1 MESTQIIEL
10 ISYSLPT
17 IIVAYIG
24 YTLFELYT
32 KNEREKRQYLLQKET
47 KTDILPLRL
56 QAYERMTLFIERI
69 NPSQLL
75 VRITP
80 ISENKN
86 DYQNFVIAQIEQEFE
101 HNLAQQIYISE
112 ECWSIIIKAKN
123 ATIQTILLATNN
135 EKIGD
140 AYQLREFI
148 LKNLAEKESPT
159 ILALSYL
166 KKEVSLLW

>member
-1 MESTQIIEL
+1 
-10 ISYSLPT
+10 
-17 IIVAYIG
+17 
-24 YTLFELYT
+24 
-32 KNEREKRQYLLQKET
+32 
-47 KTDILPLRL
+47 
-56 QAYERMTLFIERI
+56 
-69 NPSQLL
+69 L

-101 HNLAQQIYISE
+101 HNLAQQIYITE

-123 ATIQTILLATNN
+123 ATIQTLLLATNN
-135 EKIGD
+135 EKISD
-140 AYQLREFI
+140 AYQLREYI

>member
-1 MESTQIIEL
+1 MDSTQIIEL

-17 IIVAYIG
+17 IIIAFIG
-24 YTLFELYT
+24 YNLFELYT
-32 KNEREKRQYLLQKET
+32 KNEREKRLYLIQKDT
-47 KTDILPLRL
+47 KTDILPMRL

-101 HNLAQQIYISE
+101 HNLAQQIYITE
-112 ECWSIIIKAKN
+112 ECWSVIIKAKN
-123 ATIQTILLATNN
+123 ATIQSILSATKN
-135 EKIGD
+135 EKISD
-140 AYQLREFI
+140 ANQLREFI
-148 LKNLAEKESPT
+148 LKDLSEKQAPT
-159 ILALSYL
+159 SLALSYL
-166 KKEVSLLW
+166 KNEVNQLW